1 MAYPNHKYVKE
12 RLIGELRLIIDDYE
26 DNHYYGS
33 LSQLAFI
40 DRIQNIL
47 RKPMYKEDDEWK

>member
-47 RKPMYKEDDEWK
+47 RKPMYQEDDE